1 MYKEWEYLRYKL
13 IKHEFN
19 EIYDLIDTIQEQVVM
34 YQVVMREL
42 SVRRAMENSNVVF
55 LDDWRK

>member
-1 MYKEWEYLRYKL
+1 MTPDQFAY
-13 IKHEFN
+13 N
-19 EIYDLIDTIQEQVVM
+19 EIM
-34 YQVVMREL
+34 YQAVMHEI